1 MTGEVKKRTMATPIH
16 SAFAL
21 TGGDGG
27 PLRGDVRS
35 AAGQASR
42 PAVVICHGFKGFKD
56 WGFFPH
62 LADRLARGGVT
73 AVSFNFSS
81 SGVGSDGDRFSEP
94 ERFGHGTFGNDLRD
108 LEIVT
113 QALGSGALPGV
124 TTAPSRV
131 GLFGH
136 SRGGGIAVLHA
147 AGRGGIHALVTWSAI
162 ASASR
167 WGPETLQQWRADG
180 KLDVTNQR
188 TGEVLPLYA
197 DALDELEADTDGRLD
212 IQAAADR
219 LRVPWLIVHGEADE
233 SVSVREAQQLHKAND
248 ERAELLLVRRGSHT
262 FGARHPWAGSTP
274 ELDVAMDATV
284 GWFLRTLF

>member
-1 MTGEVKKRTMATPIH
+1 MATPMH
-16 SAFAL
+16 SVFAL
-21 TGGDGG
+21 TGADGG

-35 AAGQASR
+35 AAGDAPR

-56 WGFFPH
+56 WGFFPP

-81 SGVGSDGDRFSEP
+81 SGVGPDGDRFSEP

-108 LEIVT
+108 LETVAK
-113 QALGSGALPGV
+113 ALGSGALAGV
-124 TTAPSRV
+124 PSPPSRV

-147 AGRGGIHALVTWSAI
+147 AAHGGVQALVTWSAI
-162 ASASR
+162 ASAWR
-167 WGPETLQQWRADG
+167 WGPETIKQWRAER

-188 TGEVLPLYA
+188 TGEVLPLYV
-197 DALDELEADTDGRLD
+197 DALDEIEGDADGRLD
-212 IQAAADR
+212 IEAAAHR

-233 SVSVREAQQLHKAND
+233 TVSVREAQQLHKAND
-248 ERAELLLVRRGSHT
+248 ERPELLLVRRGSHT
-262 FGARHPWAGSTP
+262 FGVRHPWAGSTP
-274 ELDVAMDATV
+274 ELEVAIDATV